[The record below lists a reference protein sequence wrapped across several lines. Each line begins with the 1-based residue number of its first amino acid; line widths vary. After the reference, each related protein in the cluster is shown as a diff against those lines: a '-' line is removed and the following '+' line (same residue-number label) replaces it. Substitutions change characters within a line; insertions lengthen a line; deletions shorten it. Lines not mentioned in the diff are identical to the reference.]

1 MNTIMKKIFLF
12 PIFIL
17 LALVSM
23 AQQEALYTH
32 YMFNSL
38 EMNPAYA
45 GSRGCM
51 SFVALHR
58 SQWAGFDGAPTTQSF
73 GMNSPI
79 LGGKMGLGLSYN
91 GDRIGPIRSSMF
103 SLSGSYIA
111 KLNEN
116 TTMAFGL
123 NSGFQSV
130 NANLSDLNLYEV
142 NDASFL
148 GNASSKLTPN
158 FGAGVFIQNQKF
170 YFGVSSPRILETRF
184 VANKDNGLEL
194 LQSKRHYY
202 VTAGAIMPLG
212 KQVQFKPSILMK
224 TVPGAPAQLDAT
236 AMFVFHEK
244 FWTGIS
250 SRSGDALGALIG
262 FNFNDN
268 LQVGYAYDWSYA
280 FGQHAGRSGSHE
292 VVLRYELTYKQ
303 VAKIKSPRYF

>member
-1 MNTIMKKIFLF
+1 MKKIFLF
-12 PIFIL
+12 PILFL
-17 LALVSM
+17 LALIGM

-32 YMFNSL
+32 YMFNTL

-79 LGGKMGLGLSYN
+79 FGGKMGVGMNYN
-91 GDRIGPIRSSMF
+91 GDRIGPIRSSLF
-103 SLSGSYIA
+103 SLSGSYIG
-111 KLNEN
+111 KLNDN
-116 TTMAFGL
+116 TTMSFGI
-123 NSGFQSV
+123 NGGFQSV

-148 GNASSKLTPN
+148 GNAASKLTPN
-158 FGAGVFIQNQKF
+158 FGAGIFVQNQKW
-170 YFGVSSPRILETRF
+170 YLGVSSPRILETRF
-184 VANKDNGLEL
+184 VANEDNGLEL

-202 VTAGAIMPLG
+202 VMSGALLSIS
-212 KQVQFKPSILMK
+212 KQVQFKPSIMVK
-224 TVPGAPAQLDAT
+224 TVPGAPTQLDAS
-236 AMFVFHEK
+236 AMFVFYDK
-244 FWTGIS
+244 FWTGVS
-250 SRSGDALGALIG
+250 SRSGDALGAMLG
-262 FNFNDN
+262 FNFNEN

-280 FGQHAGRSGSHE
+280 FGQHSGRSGSHE

>member
-1 MNTIMKKIFLF
+1 MKKVFLL

-17 LALVSM
+17 LAWASQ

-32 YMFNSL
+32 YMFNTL
-38 EMNPAYA
+38 ELNPAYA

-79 LGGKMGLGLSYN
+79 LNGKLGVGLNYN
-91 GDRIGPIRSSMF
+91 GDRIGPIRSSLI
-103 SLSGSYIA
+103 SLAGAYIA
-111 KLNEN
+111 RLNEN
-116 TTMAFGL
+116 TTMSLGI
-123 NSGFQSV
+123 NGGFQSV

-148 GNASSKLTPN
+148 GNAASKLTPN
-158 FGAGVFIQNQKF
+158 FGAGVFLQNQKW
-170 YFGVSSPRILETRF
+170 YLGLSSPRILETKF
-184 VANKDNGLEL
+184 LSAENNGLEL

-202 VTAGAIMPLG
+202 MTAGSILPLN
-212 KQVQFKPSILMK
+212 KQIQFKPSVLLK
-224 TVPGAPAQLDAT
+224 TVPGAPVQIDVT
-236 AMFVFHEK
+236 AMFVFNDK
-244 FWTGIS
+244 FWTALS
-250 SRSGDALGALIG
+250 SRSGDALGALVG
-262 FNFNDN
+262 FNFNEN

>member
-1 MNTIMKKIFLF
+1 MKKVFLL

-17 LALVSM
+17 LAWASQ

-32 YMFNSL
+32 YMFNTL
-38 EMNPAYA
+38 ELNPAYA

-79 LGGKMGLGLSYN
+79 LNGKLGVGLNYN
-91 GDRIGPIRSSMF
+91 GDRIGPIRSSLI
-103 SLSGSYIA
+103 SLAGAYIA
-111 KLNEN
+111 RLNEY
-116 TTMAFGL
+116 TTMSFGI
-123 NSGFQSV
+123 NGGFQSV

-148 GNASSKLTPN
+148 GNAASKLTPN
-158 FGAGVFIQNQKF
+158 FGAGVFLQNQKW
-170 YFGVSSPRILETRF
+170 YLGLSSPRILETKF
-184 VANKDNGLEL
+184 LSAQNNGLEL

-202 VTAGAIMPLG
+202 MTAGSILPLS
-212 KQVQFKPSILMK
+212 KQIQFKPSVLLK
-224 TVPGAPAQLDAT
+224 TVPGAPVQIDVT
-236 AMFVFHEK
+236 AMFVFNDK
-244 FWTGIS
+244 FWTALS
-250 SRSGDALGALIG
+250 SRSGDALGALVG
-262 FNFNDN
+262 FNFNEN

>member
-1 MNTIMKKIFLF
+1 MKKLFLI
-12 PIFIL
+12 PI
-17 LALVSM
+17 LALFVVSAS

-32 YMFNSL
+32 YMFNTL

-79 LGGKMGLGLSYN
+79 LNGKLGVGLNYN

-103 SLSGSYIA
+103 SLAGAYIA

-116 TTMAFGL
+116 TTMSLGI
-123 NSGFQSV
+123 NGGFQSV

-148 GNASSKLTPN
+148 GNAASKLTPN
-158 FGAGVFIQNQKF
+158 FGAGIYLQNQKW
-170 YFGVSSPRILETRF
+170 YFGLSSPRILETKF
-184 VANKDNGLEL
+184 LSAQDNGLEL

-202 VTAGAIMPLG
+202 ATAGAILSMT
-212 KQVQFKPSILMK
+212 KQIMFKPSVLMK
-224 TVPGAPAQLDAT
+224 TVPGAPVQLDAT
-236 AMFVFHEK
+236 AMFVFNDK
-244 FWTGIS
+244 FWTGVS

-262 FNFNDN
+262 FNFNEN

>member
-1 MNTIMKKIFLF
+1 MKKIILI
-12 PIFIL
+12 PVFIL
-17 LALVSM
+17 LVWSAS

-32 YMFNSL
+32 YMFNTL

-73 GMNSPI
+73 GMNSPLLNGK
-79 LGGKMGLGLSYN
+79 LGVGLNYN
-91 GDRIGPIRSSMF
+91 GDRIGPVRSSMF
-103 SLSGSYIA
+103 SLAGAYIA

-116 TTMAFGL
+116 TTMSFGI
-123 NSGFQSV
+123 NGGFQSV
-130 NANLSDLNLYEV
+130 NANLSNLNLYEV
-142 NDASFL
+142 DDASFL
-148 GNASSKLTPN
+148 GNAASKLTPN
-158 FGAGVFIQNQKF
+158 FGAGIFLQNQKW
-170 YFGVSSPRILETRF
+170 YFGLSSPRILETKF
-184 VANKDNGLEL
+184 LSAQDKDLEL

-202 VTAGAIMPLG
+202 VTAGAMLPMT
-212 KQVQFKPSILMK
+212 KQIQFKPSILMK
-224 TVPGAPAQLDAT
+224 TVPGAPIQLDAT
-236 AMFVFHEK
+236 AMFVFNDK
-244 FWTGIS
+244 FWTGVS

-262 FNFNDN
+262 FNFNEN

-292 VVLRYELTYKQ
+292 IVLRYELTYKQ